1 MALET
6 SVLNDSVIRQLLK
19 EHYNLVVDEIS
30 KMSLGTA
37 NCYRISSSEK
47 NYFLKE
53 FQSGFSKDDL
63 DREAMLVNFLDS
75 HHFPTAKILLT
86 NDQNT
91 SITYQE
97 HLLCLQEYIEG
108 TTYGNNQLPHRL
120 LMQAAEL
127 LGQLHTLLKDYPLPV
142 EMDVPWLEAFSAE
155 NCAPQY
161 DNLLHAAEQNPS
173 DPNYERIKAD
183 LLYKKE
189 LAYRIAEYKKYYNGI
204 TYNATH
210 GDYTEFQY
218 ICDGDRIKAVI
229 DFSAAKTLP
238 VVWEIMR
245 SYIQSCGACKDGNN
259 LDVQDFCCYVRSY
272 MKYAPL
278 TKADLQAM
286 PYVYLHQLA
295 RSQYGYKQYL
305 IKKSENKDDLLQFA
319 FWRTDIC
326 REIEAKAAEISR
338 ELLNVSF

>member
-1 MALET
+1 MALE
-6 SVLNDSVIRQLLK
+6 SPVLSDSSIRQLLK
-19 EHYNLVVDEIS
+19 DHYCLNVDRIQ
-30 KMSLGTA
+30 KMPLGTA
-37 NCYRISSSEK
+37 NCYRIFAEGNS
-47 NYFLKE
+47 YFLKE

-63 DREAMLVNFLDS
+63 DLEAKLVNFLTS
-75 HHFPTAKILLT
+75 HHFPTAQILLT
-86 NDQNT
+86 KEQNT
-91 SITYQE
+91 SLTYQE

-108 TTYGNNQLPHRL
+108 TTYGNNQLPHHL

-155 NCAPQY
+155 NYAAQY
-161 DNLLHAAEQNPS
+161 DNLLQAAEQTPD
-173 DPNYERIKAD
+173 DPNYDRIKAD

-218 ICDGDRIKAVI
+218 ICEGDRIKAVI
-229 DFSAAKTLP
+229 DFSSARTLP

-245 SYIQSCGACKDGNN
+245 SYIQSCGACKDGKAM
-259 LDVQDFCCYVRSY
+259 DVQDFCDYVRSY

-278 TKADLQAM
+278 TLADLQAM

-305 IKKSENKDDLLQFA
+305 IKKSENKDALLQFA

-326 REIEAKAAEISR
+326 REIEAKAAEISQ
-338 ELLNVSF
+338 ELLKLVP